1 MHKKIL
7 ELGEIIDGL
16 IKEISSIE
24 QTWINIRELN
34 PDFEEVSEIEWKN
47 KEARCWIHGAIDLS
61 EANALEEWLY
71 YYAPISQTEKSIA
84 LNHYNDWVD
93 HIREDGVYADFQ
105 ETSLRQPDTR
115 QSDGKSVSKE
125 ELLNQPLGN
134 YIRLLA
140 NMVEK
145 EGWGTK
151 KNKLALNSFLAYL
164 RDFNSKKEVA
174 FIDHIFPEQK
184 NLHYGRIIR
193 KIRPQV
199 QPISQGIAAQIIKQ
213 LAFQCAYGRPNAQ
226 HNAGEALGLVWLCLT
241 ASRIRFPRLL
251 EDVHAIP
258 SKALIFNNSFPELSI
273 PSIFGMQKI
282 RISTLISRFIQA
294 VADIPSPKSRKTI
307 LQTPLPDLRKAL
319 NRAIK
324 KANLPSNIGEITFLT
339 FLSPPYPCDE
349 NIR

>member
-1 MHKKIL
+1 MHNKVL
-7 ELGEIIDGL
+7 GCGEIIDGL

-34 PDFEEVSEIEWKN
+34 PDFEEVSEIAWKN
-47 KEARCWIHGAIDLS
+47 KEARCWIHGATDLS
-61 EANALEEWLY
+61 KANALEEWLY
-71 YYAPISQTEKSIA
+71 YYAPTSQAEKSLA

-105 ETSLRQPDTR
+105 ETSLRQPDIK
-115 QSDGKSVSKE
+115 QSNGKKISNE
-125 ELLNQPLGN
+125 ELLNQPL
-134 YIRLLA
+134 RLLA

-164 RDFNSKKEVA
+164 RGFNSKKEVA

-193 KIRPQV
+193 KVRPQV
-199 QPISQGIAAQIIKQ
+199 QPVSQGIAAQIIKQ

-226 HNAGEALGLVWLCLT
+226 HNVGEALALVWLCLT

-251 EDVHAIP
+251 EDIHTIP
-258 SKALIFNNSFPELSI
+258 SKALVFNNTFPELSI
-273 PSIFGMQKI
+273 PSIFGLQKI
-282 RISTLISRFIQA
+282 RISTLISWFIQA
-294 VADIPSPKSRKTI
+294 IADIPSPKPRKAI
-307 LQTPLPDLRKAL
+307 LQIPLRDLRKVL
-319 NRAIK
+319 NKAIK
-324 KANLPSNIGEITFLT
+324 KANLPSNLGEITFLT
-339 FLSPPYPCDE
+339 FLSSPYPCDE

>member
-1 MHKKIL
+1 MHNKIL
-7 ELGEIIDGL
+7 ELGEIINDL

-24 QTWINIRELN
+24 QAWINIRELN
-34 PDFEEVSEIEWKN
+34 PDFEEVSEEEWKN
-47 KEARCWIHGAIDLS
+47 KEARCWIHGATDLS

-71 YYAPISQTEKSIA
+71 RYAPTSQIEKSIA

-105 ETSLRQPDTR
+105 ETSFRQPD
-115 QSDGKSVSKE
+115 GKNVSKE
-125 ELLNQPLGN
+125 ELLNQSLGN

-145 EGWGTK
+145 NGWGSK

-164 RDFNSKKEVA
+164 RCFNSKKEVA
-174 FIDHIFPEQK
+174 FIEHIFPEQK

-193 KIRPQV
+193 KVRPQV
-199 QPISQGIAAQIIKQ
+199 QPISQGIATQIIKQ

-226 HNAGEALGLVWLCLT
+226 HNAGEALALIWLCLT

-251 EDVHAIP
+251 EDIHGIP
-258 SKALIFNNSFPELSI
+258 SKAIIFSNSFPELSI
-273 PSIFGMQKI
+273 PSIFGLQKI
-282 RISTLISRFIQA
+282 RISTRVSQFIQTI
-294 VADIPSPKSRKTI
+294 ADIPSPKPRKTI
-307 LQTPLPDLRKAL
+307 LQTPLPDLRKVL
-319 NRAIK
+319 NKAIK
-324 KANLPSNIGEITFLT
+324 KANLPSNLGEITFLT
-339 FLSPPYPCDE
+339 FLSSPYPCDE